1 MKRSAALCGILL
13 ASVILLYAQDTTKPM
28 EMTGVICN
36 SSCVTQ
42 SAGHASCNAGCTDKS
57 GAAVFVEDNGNVS
70 KINNP
75 ETVKGKMG
83 QKVKVKC
90 NMHKEDQSMD
100 ILDVALM
107 NAG

>member
-1 MKRSAALCGILL
+1 MKRSAVLCGVVL
-13 ASVILLYAQDTTKPM
+13 ASLILLYAQDNKPM

-36 SSCVTQ
+36 STCINQ
-42 SAGHASCNAGCTDKS
+42 SAGHATCDANCTDKS
-57 GAAVFVEDNGNVS
+57 GPAVFVEDNGNVS

-83 QKVKVKC
+83 KKVKVKC